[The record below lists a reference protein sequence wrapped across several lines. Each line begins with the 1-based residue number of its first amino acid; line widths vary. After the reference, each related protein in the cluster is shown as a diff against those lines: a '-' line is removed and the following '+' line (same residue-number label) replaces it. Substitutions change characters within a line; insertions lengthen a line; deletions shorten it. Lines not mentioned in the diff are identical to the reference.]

1 MNAQQRVGK
10 KLKKVRKEKGL
21 RQVDMAKKIDCSSN
35 WYAQIE
41 QGKVTNP
48 GSLLMNKIANVLGL
62 DPSEV
67 VFV

>member
-21 RQVDMAKKIDCSSN
+21 RQIDVAKKVGCSLT
-35 WYAQIE
+35 WYSQIE

-48 GSLLMNKIANVLGL
+48 GSLFMNKIANVLGL

-67 VFV
+67 AFV